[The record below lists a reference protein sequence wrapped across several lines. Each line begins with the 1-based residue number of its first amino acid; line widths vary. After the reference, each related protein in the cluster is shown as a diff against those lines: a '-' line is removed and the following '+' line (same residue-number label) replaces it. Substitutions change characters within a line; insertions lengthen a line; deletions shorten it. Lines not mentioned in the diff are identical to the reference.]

1 MSEAKK
7 VISCPFALSALV
19 FCSEGEG
26 EVFGFQFICTALSKI
41 GIVPK
46 NCFSVAYKPSSEQLK
61 ALETEFE
68 FGCPFSSVFYFVLQ

>member
-1 MSEAKK
+1 MFAIAMETVVSEAKK

-26 EVFGFQFICTALSKI
+26 EVFGYQCICTAVLFQKTASQRTA
-41 GIVPK
+41 
-46 NCFSVAYKPSSEQLK
+46 AYKPSTEQLK

-68 FGCPFSSVFYFVLQ
+68 FGYPFS